1 MLRRPPRSTRTDTLF
16 PYTTLFRSAIEAAGG
31 GGDGTGLARRIG
43 PDRQRHV
50 ARKIEVALDGEAERQ
65 PQRGDLGEA
74 ERTKFGTA
82 EPQVGESEQRVAI
95 GGEFGREPGRGA
107 NGREEF
113 DDRRGVAAGRAL
125 RGGVGI
131 GAQGGALLWCNEDH
145 GRSLTWVNRSS

>member
-82 EPQVGESEQRVAI
+82 EPQVGE
-95 GGEFGREPGRGA
+95 
-107 NGREEF
+107 
-113 DDRRGVAAGRAL
+113 DRKSTRL
-125 RGGVGI
+125 
-131 GAQGGALLWCNEDH
+131 N
-145 GRSLTWVNRSS
+145 SSH